1 MKFRST
7 KLKIVEEDLRNH
19 YVDVGYKILALD
31 RTLQLNTDNG
41 TISNDYEKR
50 NLDIKRTKQ
59 INNTISYLRGIRIN
73 IANSMIISESLAQQ
87 YEELSENYDESKVF
101 SLLQS
106 MDEDG
111 IKGKKDFV
119 EDTKELTSI
128 RFARLEKRI
137 NKLYL
142 ACEALHQIS
151 ASRKTGFIKLKQL
164 KESLYK
170 EYDNIIKTAKYDEYP
185 KLENDIIS
193 ELAQIE
199 CNVEEY
205 VYDTRKSAEEII
217 AYYIKKIYNSC
228 NYKDFH
234 DLETEIHKLE
244 AIEELYI
251 QYSSYLETEVKRE
264 LQKQIIVLK
273 FNLFYRRQIELLIYG
288 NQNDEYRFVEDN
300 LSEQEKV
307 WFNYLLEQKIK
318 TLKEQN
324 EKRKDSKDEALFE
337 TSASKILYDRNFLEK
352 VVIMDLKY
360 NPYEYITLL
369 KAKIFNAHLCN
380 IANNPFEPEIY
391 ITREQLR
398 FHYDFGYYS
407 SNLYANKVNY
417 SMLVALLKN
426 IITDENVSII
436 ECDNLYRR
444 FGFKCNP
451 IMFNIGQECIKAIFE
466 QVKWTIEYF
475 EISDSVIIRNKRKLE
490 IPYCKLDIKGLLYYY
505 EGMNSN
511 GEKNISKD
519 IDNAILLI
527 NEKIDEKRKALQ
539 KKNKSAKSGSKTGTY
554 NEICSLKN
562 HIEADISTKSALID
576 IKNQKKKS
584 TLEDMRNAL
593 GIINDIY
600 SKFYVKHNVR
610 RILPLED
617 MSNSQQVY
625 LVEIP
630 SSRKK
635 HYFGLTH
642 TFGRG
647 YNYDDCE
654 SIELTIYNARPL
666 WQKYEREFNELGIR
680 VHLVNPNNFDTNA
693 RFKIY
698 VNLNDILEL
707 PIDLKKVKLITNEEL
722 KELMERKVKE
732 ENTSTNID
740 PR

>member
-1 MKFRST
+1 MKENEVFSYVELSEEEKQIVDMFIEKIDINSIEKMQMVTDIET
-7 KLKIVEEDLRNH
+7 KKLYKEQDMLSCIQTKFDIELIDFSDDGSNVDKSINLFKKYFVSLRNNIQRIITREKDNNKESFDLDKIRDEFIDINFELKLRSDKLTVIRETLLNH
-19 YVDVGYKILALD
+19 YKNLRYQIIALQNVEKELPSEVND
-31 RTLQLNTDNG
+31 G
-41 TISNDYEKR
+41 TISKDYEK
-50 NLDIKRTKQ
+50 IKIKEK
-59 INNTISYLRGIRIN
+59 INDTISNLKGIRIN
-73 IANSMIISESLAQQ
+73 IANSIAISENLAQQ
-87 YEELSENYDESKVF
+87 YKELARKYDENKMF
-101 SLLQS
+101 SLIQDLYT
-106 MDEDG
+106 DG
-111 IKGKKDFV
+111 INGYTEHSEFTNEMLPK
-119 EDTKELTSI
+119 

-199 CNVEEY
+199 CKIEEY
-205 VYDTRKSAEEII
+205 IYDTRKSAEEII

-251 QYSSYLETEVKRE
+251 QYSPYLETEVKRE
-264 LQKQIIVLK
+264 LQKQILVLK

-318 TLKEQN
+318 TLKEQY
-324 EKRKDSKDEALFE
+324 EKRKASKDEALFE

-391 ITREQLR
+391 ISEKQLNTRSFFYTYHSGLI
-398 FHYDFGYYS
+398 
-407 SNLYANKVNY
+407 ANKVNY
-417 SMLVALLKN
+417 SMLVTLLRN
-426 IITDENVSII
+426 VITDEDVSII

-451 IMFNIGQECIKAIFE
+451 IMFGIGQECVKAIFE
-466 QVKWTIEYF
+466 QVKYTKEYF
-475 EISDSVIIRNKRKLE
+475 EIYDSVTIKNKRKLE

-511 GEKNISKD
+511 GEKSISKD

-539 KKNKSAKSGSKTGTY
+539 KKN
-554 NEICSLKN
+554 
-562 HIEADISTKSALID
+562 
-576 IKNQKKKS
+576 
-584 TLEDMRNAL
+584 
-593 GIINDIY
+593 
-600 SKFYVKHNVR
+600 
-610 RILPLED
+610 
-617 MSNSQQVY
+617 
-625 LVEIP
+625 
-630 SSRKK
+630 
-635 HYFGLTH
+635 
-642 TFGRG
+642 
-647 YNYDDCE
+647 
-654 SIELTIYNARPL
+654 
-666 WQKYEREFNELGIR
+666 
-680 VHLVNPNNFDTNA
+680 
-693 RFKIY
+693 
-698 VNLNDILEL
+698 
-707 PIDLKKVKLITNEEL
+707 
-722 KELMERKVKE
+722 
-732 ENTSTNID
+732 
-740 PR
+740 